1 MTSTALLRC
10 YYWPARIKHRCPRKP
25 FLIAWLS
32 HCGFMGGS
40 CRSAIHC
47 FWRRN
52 RLPLLLEVFGIHLSK
67 ADRRSTTISGRTYR
81 GLPHVAWDTRSE
93 AVSTRRLSN
102 QACHELDEIASVTQ
116 PFVIDWTTTCVVRS
130 PFDAKNRTLKAEI
143 KEEPVLNVVIDD
155 VIYKAH
161 RGELLVDLISRTGGS
176 IPHVCYHPQL
186 GPIKTCD
193 TCMVEVNGQLVRAC
207 TATANEGMKIS
218 TRSSRASAAQV
229 EAFDRILSSHLL
241 YCTV

>member
-81 GLPHVAWDTRSE
+81 GLPHVAWDTPIRSWF
-93 AVSTRRLSN
+93 N
-102 QACHELDEIASVTQ
+102 QT
-116 PFVIDWTTTCVVRS
+116 PF
-130 PFDAKNRTLKAEI
+130 
-143 KEEPVLNVVIDD
+143 EPG
-155 VIYKAH
+155 A
-161 RGELLVDLISRTGGS
+161 SRTGRNRLDDNLCSKKSVQREKSDSQGRNK
-176 IPHVCYHPQL
+176 
-186 GPIKTCD
+186 GRTC
-193 TCMVEVNGQLVRAC
+193 
-207 TATANEGMKIS
+207 
-218 TRSSRASAAQV
+218 AQRC
-229 EAFDRILSSHLL
+229 D
-241 YCTV
+241 